1 MKKKFGFLNIFNS
14 YQNVLIFTITAQ
26 IIISVGIIE
35 IFTFRN
41 SQKVVDDVT
50 VRLQTEISN
59 RIQERLLDLVD
70 IPPIVNFQNIKA
82 SSFFTSPETADSQ
95 NLYYINQL
103 KAYPLITST
112 YIGLEDG
119 SFIGA
124 NRATE
129 GHLQLLLSDETTQN
143 NLRYYQIDD
152 VSGAKVKQLKEFS
165 KFDPR
170 SRSWYQEA
178 IQTKFANW
186 SNIFVDFVLQSLVI
200 TATLPLLDKED
211 QALGVSGT
219 SFYLFRI
226 NQFLENLKIG
236 KSGETYII
244 ERNGLLV
251 GTSTSDSLFKKIN
264 EKIVRTEATESD
276 NDLIRKT
283 SRFIQKRFIE
293 FSAINKSQ
301 RLELEIGDDKH
312 YMQVTPFKTK
322 NGLDWLIVVTIPE
335 SDFMAQVNS
344 NRLMMFIFI
353 CFALIISTLISI
365 VVAKWVTRPILHLN
379 KTAASIVNGRFEK
392 TGFADRND
400 EIGQLAK
407 SFDTMAEA
415 LKNSFEELELRV
427 EKRTEELNDSISYL
441 KQTQDH
447 LIKTERLTALGNL
460 VSGISHEVNTPL
472 GISITE
478 NSFLIEKIEELKNLY
493 QTGKLTESQ
502 FANFIKLSTEST
514 DSIMRNLTRSAE
526 LMTSFKQ
533 IAIDQSSESTRLF
546 DVKEYLEGILRSL
559 HPMLRKTSHTV
570 QLSCPGN
577 IKINNYPGFLSQII
591 TNLIT
596 NSLKYG
602 FVEKTAG
609 LLKIEVSLNDSILN
623 INYSDDGIGMD
634 AEVLKQIFDPFFTT
648 QRNFGGSG
656 LGLYIVYNL
665 INYKLKGTIDCQS
678 EPGKGVQ
685 YKIEFPTQ

>member
-1 MKKKFGFLNIFNS
+1 MKKKFGFLNIFDS
-14 YQNVLIFTITAQ
+14 YQNVLIFAITAQ
-26 IIISVGIIE
+26 IIIMIGIIE
-35 IFTFRN
+35 IYTFRN
-41 SQKVVDDVT
+41 SQKVVNDVT
-50 VRLQTEISN
+50 FRLQEEISD
-59 RIQERLLDLVD
+59 RIKERLHDLVD
-70 IPPIVNFQNIKA
+70 KPHIVNNQNIEANNFLA
-82 SSFFTSPETADSQ
+82 SSEASNHR
-95 NLYYINQL
+95 NLYFINQL
-103 KAYPLITST
+103 NLFPQITST

-124 NRATE
+124 NRSTK
-129 GHLQLLLSDETTQN
+129 GYLQLLLSDKSTQN
-143 NLRYYQIDD
+143 NLHYYQIDD
-152 VSGAKVKQLKEFS
+152 GSGTKIKLLNAFS

-170 SRSWYQEA
+170 VRSWYKEA
-178 IQTKFANW
+178 IQTKTAGW
-186 SNIFVDFVLQSLVI
+186 SKIFVDFVLQSLVI
-200 TATLPLLDKED
+200 TASRPILGKEG

-226 NQFLENLKIG
+226 NRFLENLKIG

-251 GTSTSDSLFKKIN
+251 GTSTSDPLFKKIN
-264 EKIVRTEATESD
+264 EKIKRTDATESD
-276 NDLIRKT
+276 NELIRKT
-283 SRFIQKRFIE
+283 SRFIQNKFIT

-301 RLELEIGDDKH
+301 QLELEIGDDKQ
-312 YMQVTPFKTK
+312 YVQVSPFKTE
-322 NGLDWLIVVTIPE
+322 NGLDWLIVVIIPE
-335 SDFMAQVNS
+335 SDFMAQVNN
-344 NRLMMFIFI
+344 NRLMMLIFI
-353 CFALIISTLISI
+353 CFALVISILISI
-365 VVAKWVTRPILHLN
+365 LVAKWVTRPILHLN

-407 SFDTMAEA
+407 SFDTMGEA

-493 QTGKLTESQ
+493 QTDKLTENQ

-570 QLSCPGN
+570 QLRCPGN